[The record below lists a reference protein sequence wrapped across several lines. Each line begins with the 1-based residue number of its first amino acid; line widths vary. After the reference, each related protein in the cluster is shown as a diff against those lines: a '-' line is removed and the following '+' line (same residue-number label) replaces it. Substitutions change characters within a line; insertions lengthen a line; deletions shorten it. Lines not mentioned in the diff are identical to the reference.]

1 MIVYE
6 KKYFIKCE
14 LYIIRLM
21 KVYKFAIT
29 FIIIFYLWIIINE
42 IIYIFY
48 FILNHIYSI
57 IYTSINGF
65 WIIQNRHDRI

>member
-29 FIIIFYLWIIINE
+29 FIIIFYL
-42 IIYIFY
+42 
-48 FILNHIYSI
+48 
-57 IYTSINGF
+57 
-65 WIIQNRHDRI
+65 